1 MIIRFIGHA
10 TFEIILSDGRKILID
25 PYMGKSF
32 QGRFNY
38 PTYEAACDFAVIT
51 HEHPDH
57 NYLGGMRNIPVVVRQ
72 GWVDDGLKIRSIF
85 AYHDKFEGKKF
96 GGYVLMKVI
105 EAEGIR
111 LGHLGDVGEI
121 LTDDQIGALGRLD
134 ILILPVG
141 GFYTVDGDEAYG
153 LAERIGAGVTIPCHY
168 RTPSCSL
175 PIEDASRFLSHYP
188 ESQKI
193 LGSSVLH
200 TQLQRGVYIFEDYAA
215 H

>member
-1 MIIRFIGHA
+1 MIIRFIAHA
-10 TFEIILSDGRKILID
+10 TFEIILSDGRKVLID
-25 PYMGKSF
+25 PYLGESF

-38 PTYEAACDFAVIT
+38 PTYETESDFAVIT
-51 HEHPDH
+51 HEHLDH
-57 NYLGGMRNIPVVVRQ
+57 NYLGGIRNIPVVVRQ
-72 GWVDDGLKIRSIF
+72 GWADDGLKIRSVF

-105 EAEGIR
+105 ESEGLRI
-111 LGHLGDVGEI
+111 GHLGDVGEI
-121 LTDDQIGALGRLD
+121 LTDGQIDALGKLD

-141 GFYTVDGDEAYG
+141 GFYTVDGDEAYV
-153 LAERIGAGVTIPCHY
+153 LAERIGARVTIPCHY

-188 ESQKI
+188 EARRIEGTSV
-193 LGSSVLH
+193 GSA
-200 TQLQRGVYIFEDYAA
+200 QLKRGVYYFEDYVA